1 METLK
6 LVQWIGVNCFSKF
19 KFKGGVWGCYWAFI
33 RDAAN
38 LYDGDYD
45 DKLRWYSNEEII
57 QEYKKSN
64 GE

>member
-6 LVQWIGVNCFSKF
+6 LVQWIGMNCFSKF
-19 KFKGGVWGCYWAFI
+19 KSKGGVWDCYWTFI
-33 RDAAN
+33 TDAN
-38 LYDGDYD
+38 NQYNSEFD

-64 GE
+64 EE